1 MKSYGNQKGKG
12 IVVGKT
18 SILIV
23 EDDFIVA
30 KVIEKSLIEIG
41 YQIAGMVSSGP
52 EAIAAAEKEQ
62 PDLILM
68 DINLQGDMDGI
79 TAAEKIQSRQN
90 IPVVFLTAFSDQ
102 RTFSRALETAPYGYI
117 IKPFQTNTLA
127 TTIEV
132 ALKKFHQEARKE
144 NRYQWLEGAL
154 QSISEGLIAID
165 ASGNIT
171 LMSPIAE
178 NLTGWTADAATGQP
192 VQKILLF
199 FDPAS
204 GKRGTIMVD
213 PVLKEGMI
221 TTVPDGVAIISK
233 TGSQKP
239 VAETIVSP
247 VRGSDGTIAGAV
259 IIIYSEA
266 RKTVSREGAATPNKG
281 TQLPGGKTPESVKA
295 TASKEEREPGT
306 ADEWND
312 RGNTLMFL
320 RKYEDAVTAYDRAIS
335 LNSTNYQ
342 AWYGRGTALAKIGEN
357 DEALAAYDHV
367 LILHP
372 RNHQVLMAKGVLL
385 RKAGKS
391 EEADRC
397 FELAHL
403 YLP

>member
-1 MKSYGNQKGKG
+1 M
-12 IVVGKT
+12 GKT

-41 YQIAGMVSSGP
+41 YRIAGMVSSGP
-52 EAIAAAEKEQ
+52 EAIEAVRQEQ
-62 PDLILM
+62 PDLVLM

-79 TAAEKIQSRQN
+79 TAAERIQSQRS

-102 RTFSRALETAPYGYI
+102 KTFSRALETAPYGYI

-132 ALKKFHQEARKE
+132 ALNKYRKE
-144 NRYQWLEGAL
+144 ERKESKYHWLEGAL
-154 QSISEGLIAID
+154 QSLSEGLIAVD
-165 ASGNIT
+165 SSGKVT

-178 NLTGWTADAATGQP
+178 KLTGWAADTASGQP
-192 VQKILLF
+192 IQRILLF
-199 FDPAS
+199 TDPAS
-204 GKRGTIMVD
+204 GRKGTIMIE

-221 TTVPDGVAIISK
+221 TTVPDGSIIISK
-233 TGSQKP
+233 TGAQAP
-239 VAETIVSP
+239 IAETIASP
-247 VRGSDGTIAGAV
+247 VRDEKGAITGAAIV
-259 IIIYSEA
+259 IYSDA
-266 RKTVSREGAATPNKG
+266 RKPVSRISPT
-281 TQLPGGKTPESVKA
+281 LPASAMESKPVSGIPGENTIKKPEAEIV
-295 TASKEEREPGT
+295 PGS

-320 RKYEDAVTAYDRAIS
+320 RKYEDAITAYDRAIGLS
-335 LNSTNYQ
+335 STNYQ
-342 AWYGRGTALAKIGEN
+342 AWYGKGTALAKIGN
-357 DEALAAYDHV
+357 TEAALDAYDRV
-367 LILHP
+367 LSLHP

>member
-1 MKSYGNQKGKG
+1 M
-12 IVVGKT
+12 GKT

-41 YQIAGMVSSGP
+41 YRIAGMVSSGP
-52 EAIAAAEKEQ
+52 EAIEAVRQEQ
-62 PDLILM
+62 PDLVLM

-79 TAAEKIQSRQN
+79 TAASHIQSQRSV
-90 IPVVFLTAFSDQ
+90 PVVFLTAFSDQ
-102 RTFSRALETAPYGYI
+102 KTFSRALETAPYGYI

-132 ALKKFHQEARKE
+132 ALNKFRQEERKE
-144 NRYQWLEGAL
+144 SKYHWLEGAL
-154 QSISEGLIAID
+154 QSLSEGLIAVD
-165 ASGNIT
+165 SSGKVT
-171 LMSPIAE
+171 LISPVAE
-178 NLTGWTADAATGQP
+178 KLTGWTAETAAGQP
-192 VQKILLF
+192 IQRILLF
-199 FDPAS
+199 SDPAS
-204 GKRGTIMVD
+204 GRKGTIMID

-221 TTVPDGVAIISK
+221 TTVPDGAAIISK
-233 TGSQKP
+233 TGIQVP
-239 VAETIVSP
+239 IAETFASP
-247 VRGSDGTIAGAV
+247 VRDEKGIITGAAIV
-259 IIIYSEA
+259 IYSEA
-266 RKTVSREGAATPNKG
+266 RKPVTRGVPSTPAGSVEPKPVPDQTPVSPKQKTDADAI
-281 TQLPGGKTPESVKA
+281 PGS
-295 TASKEEREPGT
+295 

-320 RKYEDAVTAYDRAIS
+320 RKYEDAITAYDRAIS
-335 LNSTNYQ
+335 LSSTNYQ
-342 AWYGRGTALAKIGEN
+342 AWYGKGTALAKLGN
-357 DEALAAYDHV
+357 TDAALDAYDRV
-367 LILHP
+367 LTLHP

>member
-1 MKSYGNQKGKG
+1 M
-12 IVVGKT
+12 GKT

-41 YQIAGMVSSGP
+41 YRIAGMVSSGP
-52 EAIAAAEKEQ
+52 EAIEAVRQEQ
-62 PDLILM
+62 PDLVLM

-79 TAAEKIQSRQN
+79 TAAERIQSQRS

-102 RTFSRALETAPYGYI
+102 KTFSRALETAPYGYI

-132 ALKKFHQEARKE
+132 ALNKYRQEERKE
-144 NRYQWLEGAL
+144 SKYHWLEGAL
-154 QSISEGLIAID
+154 QSLSEGLIAID
-165 ASGNIT
+165 SAGKVT

-178 NLTGWTADAATGQP
+178 KLTGWTAEAAAGQP
-192 VQKILLF
+192 IQRILLF
-199 FDPAS
+199 SDPAS
-204 GKRGTIMVD
+204 GRKGTIMID

-221 TTVPDGVAIISK
+221 TTVPDGAAIISK
-233 TGSQKP
+233 AGTQMP
-239 VAETIVSP
+239 IAETIASP
-247 VRGSDGTIAGAV
+247 VRNDKGAITGAAIV
-259 IIIYSEA
+259 IYSEA
-266 RKTVSREGAATPNKG
+266 RKPVLRGSPVMQAGS
-281 TQLPGGKTPESVKA
+281 PESKPAPEKSVESPKQKSEA
-295 TASKEEREPGT
+295 EAIPGS

-320 RKYEDAVTAYDRAIS
+320 RKYEDAITAYDRAITLS
-335 LNSTNYQ
+335 STNYQ
-342 AWYGRGTALAKIGEN
+342 AWYGKGTALAKLGN
-357 DEALAAYDHV
+357 TDAALEAYDRV
-367 LILHP
+367 LSLHP

>member
-1 MKSYGNQKGKG
+1 
-12 IVVGKT
+12 VGKT

-41 YQIAGMVSSGP
+41 YRIVGMVSSGP
-52 EAIAAAEKEQ
+52 EAIAAVQQEQ
-62 PDLILM
+62 PDLVLM

-79 TAAEKIQSRQN
+79 TAAERIQSQRN

-102 RTFSRALETAPYGYI
+102 KTFSRALETAPYGYI

-132 ALKKFHQEARKE
+132 ALVKYRQEERKE
-144 NRYQWLEGAL
+144 TRYHWLEGAL
-154 QSISEGLIAID
+154 QSLSEGLIAIN
-165 ASGNIT
+165 ANGKVT
-171 LMSPIAE
+171 LISPIAE
-178 NLTGWTADAATGQP
+178 KLTGWTADTATGQP
-192 VQKILLF
+192 IQRILIF
-199 FDPAS
+199 ADPVT
-204 GKRGTIMVD
+204 GKKGTMMID

-221 TTVPDGVAIISK
+221 TTVPDGTTIISK
-233 TGSQKP
+233 SGEKMNISE
-239 VAETIVSP
+239 AIASP
-247 VRGSDGTIAGAV
+247 VRDDDGTIAGAAIV
-259 IIIYSEA
+259 IYSEE
-266 RKTVSREGAATPNKG
+266 RKITPRAGKAGAGEEVRAAIEKPAEILQQKEAG
-281 TQLPGGKTPESVKA
+281 AGAKPGN
-295 TASKEEREPGT
+295 

-320 RKYEDAVTAYDRAIS
+320 RKYEDAVMAYDRAIT

-342 AWYGRGTALAKIGEN
+342 AWYGKGTALAKLGN
-357 DEALAAYDHV
+357 TDDALAAYDHV
-367 LILHP
+367 LSLHS